1 MGSGGLK
8 WSEPSLEQS
17 DEALILEVIESANY
31 GDYVRMR
38 VSLREG
44 RVKLTVPWKTKTAQL
59 LEFMRGCCRW
69 IRKNLDR
76 QQQTMMQQANARS
89 AYGAKIRPG
98 GWVYLEGTRFALQPA
113 DVQSVEIDKSS
124 SGQEPLLLMP
134 SFSALPEPLAHK
146 LQATFVSRFL
156 KRRLCEMYAERAPQM
171 CRAMHLFPT
180 EFVVSQAQTS
190 WGSCNAKGVVRLS
203 WPLACLP
210 VKYFDYVLVHELA
223 HLAHMNHSRAF
234 WSLVEEFCP
243 NCRQTRKELRA
254 IGLKSIFTDEILTDA
269 ELKGIF
275 RQALRR

>member
-76 QQQTMMQQANARS
+76 QRQTMMQQANARS

-156 KRRLCEMYAERAPQM
+156 KRRLCEIIFSPLSLSSRRPKPLGA
-171 CRAMHLFPT
+171 RAMQRASCGFPGLWR
-180 EFVVSQAQTS
+180 V
-190 WGSCNAKGVVRLS
+190 
-203 WPLACLP
+203 
-210 VKYFDYVLVHELA
+210 
-223 HLAHMNHSRAF
+223 
-234 WSLVEEFCP
+234 
-243 NCRQTRKELRA
+243 CR
-254 IGLKSIFTDEILTDA
+254 SSILTMCSCMS
-269 ELKGIF
+269 LLTWRI
-275 RQALRR
+275 